1 MAREPG
7 ARILNKRRL
16 QIKVRR
22 RSQRGTVPT
31 SGPPVLAAC
40 QPVVMRNNP
49 PYLNEPRH
57 KGRGPGCRFAW
68 PLRRGCVLLPADDH
82 EAGPTST

>member
-7 ARILNKRRL
+7 ARILNKRRP

-22 RSQRGTVPT
+22 RSQRRTVPT

-40 QPVVMRNNP
+40 QPVAMRNNP
-49 PYLNEPRH
+49 PCPN
-57 KGRGPGCRFAW
+57 
-68 PLRRGCVLLPADDH
+68 
-82 EAGPTST
+82 